1 MKPIWKRTLEYC
13 TLSNYTDSSV
23 SLIAV
28 LILYI
33 ILYVNYH
40 DKLKLDKE
48 KVKRY
53 TFLKLRGFYSYL
65 KARAGPH
72 CFLK

>member
-1 MKPIWKRTLEYC
+1 MQPIWKRTLEYC
-13 TLSNYTDSSV
+13 TLSNYTDSSI
-23 SLIAV
+23 SLITV

-33 ILYVNYH
+33 ILYVKYH

-53 TFLKLRGFYSYL
+53 TYF
-65 KARAGPH
+65 
-72 CFLK
+72 